1 MVKKLQ
7 EDLAQRE
14 TENTSIQEQL
24 SGFQK
29 EQLSLIEH
37 LETSQNIS
45 FNTKDLS
52 QLKK

>member
-1 MVKKLQ
+1 MKKLQ
-7 EDLAQRE
+7 EDLAQKDAE
-14 TENTSIQEQL
+14 GSILQDQI

-29 EQLSLIEH
+29 EQISLIEH
-37 LETSQNIS
+37 LETSQNLS